1 LGRGPDLKLIAAAI
15 VAAAAFLLARRAADL
30 AAAGEGEGGV
40 IDDIGDT
47 ITSFYTDMTTNNL
60 EALQHPNVA
69 AFLAVIRRGEGTA
82 DANGYR
88 RLVGGQLFDGYADHP
103 RIRVFIPRLGQ
114 VSTAAGA
121 YQFLES
127 TWDEVAGKIG
137 LTDFSPASQD
147 IAAVE
152 RLRYRRALADVIA
165 GRFDDA
171 LRKVSWEWASLP
183 PFRYG
188 GQGVI
193 TAEQARNLYAAA
205 GGFFA

>member
-1 LGRGPDLKLIAAAI
+1 MGRSERLIAAAI

-82 DANGYR
+82 DSLGYR
-88 RLVGGQLFDGYADHP
+88 RLVGGQLFEGYADHP
-103 RIRVFIPRLGQ
+103 RIRVFIARLGQ

-127 TWDEVAGKIG
+127 TWDEVAGKLG
-137 LTDFSPASQD
+137 LPDFSPASQD
-147 IAAVE
+147 LAAVE

-188 GQGVI
+188 GQGVL
-193 TAEQARNLYAAA
+193 TADQARNLYAAA
-205 GGFFA
+205 GGIFA

>member
-1 LGRGPDLKLIAAAI
+1 MGRDSRLIAAGL
-15 VAAAAFLLARRAADL
+15 VAGAAFLLARNAADQ
-30 AAAGEGEGGV
+30 AAASEGEGG
-40 IDDIGDT
+40 IIGEIGDT
-47 ITSFYTDMTTNNL
+47 ITSLYTDLTMTNL
-60 EALQHPNVA
+60 DALQHPNVA

-103 RIRVFIPRLGQ
+103 RVRVFIARIGQ
-114 VSTAAGA
+114 YSTAAGA

-127 TWDEVAGKIG
+127 TWDEVAGKLG
-137 LTDFSPASQD
+137 LPDFSPTSQD

-171 LRKVSWEWASLP
+171 LKKVSWEWASLP

-188 GQGVI
+188 GQGVLS
-193 TAEQARNLYAAA
+193 ADQARSLYAAA
-205 GGFFA
+205 GGFIA

>member
-1 LGRGPDLKLIAAAI
+1 MGRGAQLKLIAAAI

-47 ITSFYTDMTTNNL
+47 ITSIYTDMTTNNL

-82 DANGYR
+82 DSNGYR

-127 TWDEVAGKIG
+127 TWDEVSGKLG
-137 LTDFSPASQD
+137 LPDFSPASQD

-183 PFRYG
+183 PYRYG
-188 GQGVI
+188 GQGVLS
-193 TAEQARNLYAAA
+193 ADQARTLYAAA